1 MGWFCYS
8 LVLVLLVTYQ
18 YLEAGVLLPRVEA
31 CNYIGRF
38 CNSYLF
44 GCLWV
49 FYLLVEFLVSSGIL
63 NKDIWNYTLFFPTMS
78 VLSRYRLNKSTFLV
92 YWIFLISLLFFQYWC
107 LGCDFPF
114 LLFDGF
120 FMICDFRGLLPQG
133 KEGSLACTISYLL
146 AFIDP
151 CFNYLTCWLSFVWCI
166 FFANLN
172 AKGKVVHCKLL

>member
-1 MGWFCYS
+1 MTQRGRPKV
-8 LVLVLLVTYQ
+8 VLQKNTVKRETG
-18 YLEAGVLLPRVEA
+18 A
-31 CNYIGRF
+31 
-38 CNSYLF
+38 
-44 GCLWV
+44 V
-49 FYLLVEFLVSSGIL
+49 FQVDRGEVDLLVEVLLALVESYFLNSYFL